1 MVRACDCAFSVDF
14 DARRVRDYS
23 GAIGFVFPQK
33 QRTLV
38 SSNQRERLRDDK
50 QGAPPRDFR
59 EAKEHHQN
67 EEAFYDN
74 LFFFFFVFFFVV
86 RASARREIIVVDERE
101 DNEEENEEGAVEHI
115 YAKRERPQI
124 KRKSEE
130 ARIV

>member
-1 MVRACDCAFSVDF
+1 LLS
-14 DARRVRDYS
+14 
-23 GAIGFVFPQK
+23 
-33 QRTLV
+33 L
-38 SSNQRERLRDDK
+38 NQREILRDDK

-74 LFFFFFVFFFVV
+74 LFFFFVFFFV
-86 RASARREIIVVDERE
+86 RSSARREIIVVNERE
-101 DNEEENEEGAVEHI
+101 DNEEENEEGCVEHI
-115 YAKRERPQI
+115 YASRERPQI